1 MNNASRVP
9 ICFTFVARSAQM
21 LSVFS
26 LVGILIASCLMSVAI
41 LGSLIRSA
49 VPGVRRWCAGYGLL
63 AAAAVWIMLGGSG
76 PNAIEIVGVT
86 FATLSAVLLLVQG
99 TREFSGAR
107 PVRRDELAAAIV
119 IFVLLVYFTCVSS
132 NANVRGVLISVAL
145 IYGRIAVGALALR
158 HASRDATRY
167 AGRLVAGAAWLGA
180 LVYIVRI
187 VAIVIGVA
195 PQLTFLEPSLWNV
208 VFLGLAIVT
217 LPCMSVGMVMLAHD
231 QILQKM
237 EMLATFDEL
246 TGALTRRA
254 FMAKANVL
262 CAHALKKGRPL
273 SIAILDIDRFK
284 AVNDSFGHAVG
295 DRLLAH
301 VSSVVSG
308 QLRSCDLFGR
318 LGGEEFAIVFADAE
332 MNDATAVTNALR
344 LAVERSSADVAR
356 CTLSGGVGGFAA
368 GDTLESAMVRADAAL
383 YAAKAAGRNRV
394 VTTSDDD
401 ENVVRDVKE
410 SC

>member
-1 MNNASRVP
+1 M
-9 ICFTFVARSAQM
+9 
-21 LSVFS
+21 
-26 LVGILIASCLMSVAI
+26 
-41 LGSLIRSA
+41 
-49 VPGVRRWCAGYGLL
+49 
-63 AAAAVWIMLGGSG
+63 
-76 PNAIEIVGVT
+76 
-86 FATLSAVLLLVQG
+86 
-99 TREFSGAR
+99 
-107 PVRRDELAAAIV
+107 RRDELAAFIL

-132 NANVRGVLISVAL
+132 SANMRGVLISVAL

-187 VAIVIGVA
+187 VAIVAGVA
-195 PQLTFLEPSLWNV
+195 PRLTFLEPSLWNV

-262 CAHALKKGRPL
+262 RAHALKKGQPL

-332 MNDATAVTNALR
+332 MRDATALTNALR

-383 YAAKAAGRNRV
+383 YAAKAAGRNRI

-401 ENVVRDVKE
+401 ENVIRDVKE

>member
-1 MNNASRVP
+1 
-9 ICFTFVARSAQM
+9 M

-26 LVGILIASCLMSVAI
+26 LVGILVASCLMSVAI
-41 LGSLIRSA
+41 MGSLIRSA
-49 VPGVRRWCAGYGLL
+49 VPGVSRWCAGYGLL
-63 AAAAVWIMLGGSG
+63 AAAASWIMLAGSQ
-76 PNAIEIVGVT
+76 PNAIEIVEVSFG
-86 FATLSAVLLLVQG
+86 TLCAVLLLVQG
-99 TREFSGAR
+99 TRQFSGTSPA
-107 PVRRDELAAAIV
+107 RRDEVAAFIV
-119 IFVLLVYFTCVSS
+119 IFVLLVYFTCVSP
-132 NANVRGVLISVAL
+132 NANMRGVLISVAL
-145 IYGRIAVGALALR
+145 IYGRIVVGALALR

-167 AGRLVAGAAWLGA
+167 AGRLVAAAAWLGA

-187 VAIVIGVA
+187 VAIVFGVA
-195 PQLTFLEPSLWNV
+195 PQLTFLQPSLWNV

-217 LPCMSVGMVMLAHD
+217 LPCMSVGMVMLAHN

-237 EMLATFDEL
+237 EKLATFDEL

-254 FMAKANVL
+254 FMARANAL
-262 CAHALKKGRPL
+262 CAHALEKGRPL

-308 QLRSCDLFGR
+308 QLRSSDLFGR
-318 LGGEEFAIVFADAE
+318 LGGEEFAIVFTDAGT
-332 MNDATAVTNALR
+332 NDATALTNALR
-344 LAVERSSADVAR
+344 LAVERSCVNAVR
-356 CTLSGGVGGFAA
+356 CTLSAGVGGLAA
-368 GDTLESAMVRADAAL
+368 GDTLESAMVRADTAL

-401 ENVVRDVKE
+401 ENEVRDIRE